1 MISAKKIL
9 LFGISFGIFSL
20 LILAGFTL
28 FAASNKIIFKSVL
41 IGDFLAFL
49 NFILGLLFVSWGLNR
64 PNKEFLASLFG
75 GLLIRLSLL
84 LILLTS
90 TLIFLEINEIS
101 FIFSILFFYFFYV
114 IIEIIYLNFRER

>member
-9 LFGISFGIFSL
+9 LIGISFGILSL
-20 LILAGFTL
+20 VILAGYTI
-28 FAASNKIIFKSVL
+28 FAASNKTIFKSIL

-49 NFILGLLFVSWGLNR
+49 NFVLGLLFVFRGHNR

>member
-1 MISAKKIL
+1 MILAKKIL
-9 LFGISFGIFSL
+9 LFGISFGILSL
-20 LILAGFTL
+20 VILAGYTL
-28 FAASNKIIFKSVL
+28 FAASNKIIFKSIL

-101 FIFSILFFYFFYV
+101 FIFSLLFFYFFYV
-114 IIEIIYLNFRER
+114 IIEIIYLNFRKR

>member
-9 LFGISFGIFSL
+9 SFGISFGILSL
-20 LILAGFTL
+20 VILAGFSL
-28 FAASNKIIFKSVL
+28 FAASSKIIFKSIL

-49 NFILGLLFVSWGLNR
+49 NFIIGLLFVSWGLNR

-84 LILLTS
+84 LILLTT

-101 FIFSILFFYFFYV
+101 FIFSTLFFYFFYV
-114 IIEIIYLNFRER
+114 IIEII

>member
-1 MISAKKIL
+1 MISPKKIL
-9 LFGISFGIFSL
+9 LFGISFGILSL
-20 LILAGFTL
+20 VILAGYTL
-28 FAASNKIIFKSVL
+28 FAASNKIFYKSIL

-49 NFILGLLFVSWGLNR
+49 NFIIGLLFVSWGLNR

-101 FIFSILFFYFFYV
+101 FIFSTLFFYFFYV
-114 IIEIIYLNFRER
+114 IIEIIYLNFRKR

>member
-20 LILAGFTL
+20 LILAGYSL
-28 FAASNKIIFKSVL
+28 FALSNQIIFKSIL

-114 IIEIIYLNFRER
+114 IIEIIYLNFRKR

>member
-1 MISAKKIL
+1 MISPKKIL

-20 LILAGFTL
+20 IILVILTL
-28 FAASNKIIFKSVL
+28 FTASNKIIFKSIL

>member
-1 MISAKKIL
+1 MKLAKRIL

-20 LILAGFTL
+20 FVLTILTSIAV
-28 FAASNKIIFKSVL
+28 SNKIIFKSIF

-49 NFILGLLFVSWGLNR
+49 NFILGLMFVTWGINR
-64 PNKEFLASLFG
+64 EYKEFLFSLFG

-101 FIFSILFFYFFYV
+101 FIFSLLFFYFFYV
-114 IIEIIYLNFRER
+114 IIEIIYLNFRKR

>member
-20 LILAGFTL
+20 LILVILTL
-28 FAASNKIIFKSVL
+28 FTASNKIIFKSIL

>member
-1 MISAKKIL
+1 MISPKKIL
-9 LFGISFGIFSL
+9 LFGISFGILSL
-20 LILAGFTL
+20 VILAGYTL
-28 FAASNKIIFKSVL
+28 FAASNKIFYKSIL

-49 NFILGLLFVSWGLNR
+49 NFIIGLLFVSWGLNR
-64 PNKEFLASLFG
+64 PNKEFLASVFG

-114 IIEIIYLNFRER
+114 IIEIIYLNFRKR

>member
-1 MISAKKIL
+1 MKSPKKIL
-9 LFGISFGIFSL
+9 LFGISFGILSL
-20 LILAGFTL
+20 LILAGYTL
-28 FAASNKIIFKSVL
+28 FAASNQTIFKSIL

-114 IIEIIYLNFRER
+114 IIEISYLNFRER

>member
-1 MISAKKIL
+1 MKSPKKIL

-20 LILAGFTL
+20 IILVILTL
-28 FAASNKIIFKSVL
+28 FTSSNKIIFKSIL

-101 FIFSILFFYFFYV
+101 FIFSILFYYFFYV
-114 IIEIIYLNFRER
+114 IIEIIYLNFRKR

>member
-1 MISAKKIL
+1 MNSAKKIL

-20 LILAGFTL
+20 LVLAMLTL
-28 FAASNKIIFKSVL
+28 IAVSNKIIFKSIL
-41 IGDFLAFL
+41 FGDFLAFL
-49 NFILGLLFVSWGLNR
+49 NFMLGLMFVTWGINR
-64 PNKEFLASLFG
+64 ADKEFLASLFG

-84 LILLTS
+84 LVLLTS

-114 IIEIIYLNFRER
+114 IIEIIYLNLRKR

>member
-9 LFGISFGIFSL
+9 LFGISFGILSL
-20 LILAGFTL
+20 VFLAAYTL
-28 FAASNKIIFKSVL
+28 FVASNKIILKSIL

-64 PNKEFLASLFG
+64 PNKEFLSSLFG
-75 GLLIRLSLL
+75 GLLIRLSLM

-101 FIFSILFFYFFYV
+101 FIFSILFFYFFYL
-114 IIEIIYLNFRER
+114 IIEVIYLNFRER

>member
-20 LILAGFTL
+20 LILVILTL
-28 FAASNKIIFKSVL
+28 FTASNKIIFKSIL

-101 FIFSILFFYFFYV
+101 FIFSILFYYFFYV
-114 IIEIIYLNFRER
+114 IIEIIYLNFRKR

>member
-1 MISAKKIL
+1 MISPKKIL
-9 LFGISFGIFSL
+9 LFGISFGILSL
-20 LILAGFTL
+20 VILAGYTL
-28 FAASNKIIFKSVL
+28 FAASNKIFYKSIL

-49 NFILGLLFVSWGLNR
+49 NFIIGLLFVSWGLNR
-64 PNKEFLASLFG
+64 PNKEFLASVFG

-101 FIFSILFFYFFYV
+101 FIFSILFFYFFYL
-114 IIEIIYLNFRER
+114 IIEIIYLNFRKR

>member
-1 MISAKKIL
+1 MISPKKIL
-9 LFGISFGIFSL
+9 LFGISFGILSL
-20 LILAGFTL
+20 VILAGYTL
-28 FAASNKIIFKSVL
+28 FAASNKIFYKSIL

-90 TLIFLEINEIS
+90 TLFFLEINEIS

-114 IIEIIYLNFRER
+114 IIEIIYLNFRKR